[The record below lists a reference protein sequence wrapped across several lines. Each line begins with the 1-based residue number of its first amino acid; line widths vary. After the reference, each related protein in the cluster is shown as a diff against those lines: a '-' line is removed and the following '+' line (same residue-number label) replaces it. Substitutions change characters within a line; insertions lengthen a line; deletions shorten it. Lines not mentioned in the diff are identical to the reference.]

1 VTSPAIV
8 AVAGFALAAS
18 GAAHA
23 LAADARLA
31 KELRPLISKS
41 CVPTSQG
48 LAEIKA
54 GPLADALLS
63 KRVVTFD
70 TMAPLVGRPGSELAP
85 KFMDAAAG
93 DNREAYLLI
102 GGTVRGWTVPTA
114 IGAGNFLPLDD
125 GGIEVRARDG
135 KALAEADT
143 SAVLAAILD
152 RNDSR
157 YRFVCRPSAELS
169 SPPPDGSGV
178 GMLLIAKEPTDL
190 TIPRLTN
197 RPFAEFA
204 YLRDEDAK
212 TDTFSFYG
220 TLGLGFGDRAIGRAA
235 FEANHSGAM
244 LRVRPLVFTQL
255 EYERAGNAGT
265 AKVDN
270 LNFGAEIGG
279 NLQTRGARTNFQFW
293 TLNARYLTD
302 TRFASSGWSTAA
314 KWTPYFGLPGNLV
327 PYSYKGV
334 EFTWRLTGVGDH
346 AGFSDIGRKTELAN
360 APHYTRLGLDAAA
373 ELSLPLAGG
382 NSVSLDAGYGLREN
396 LERGPGNVR
405 RSTIR
410 LIYKGSDNVAVG
422 IGYDRGRNIDT
433 LEHTRT
439 VKLTI
444 GIRR

>member
-1 VTSPAIV
+1 MAAS
-8 AVAGFALAAS
+8 FALAAS
-18 GAAHA
+18 GAAHTRV
-23 LAADARLA
+23 DVRLV
-31 KELRPLISKS
+31 KELRPLISKD
-41 CVPTSQG
+41 CVATSQKLG
-48 LAEIKA
+48 EIKA

-63 KRVVTFD
+63 KKIVTFD
-70 TMAPLVGRPGSELAP
+70 TMVPLADRPLSKLAP
-85 KFMDAAAG
+85 TIMKAAAG
-93 DNREAYLLI
+93 DNQEAYLLI
-102 GGTVRGWTVPTA
+102 GSTVRSWTSPNA
-114 IGAGNFLPLDD
+114 LGASNFLPLDD
-125 GGIEVRARDG
+125 GGIEVRARNDRT
-135 KALAEADT
+135 LAEADAP
-143 SAVLAAILD
+143 AVMADILD
-152 RNDSR
+152 RDDSH
-157 YRFVCRPSAELS
+157 YRFVCRPSAKF
-169 SPPPDGSGV
+169 SPPPDGGGV
-178 GMLLIAKEPTDL
+178 AVLLIAKEPTDL
-190 TIPRLTN
+190 AIPRLTD

-220 TLGLGFGDRAIGRAA
+220 TVGLGFGDQALGRTA
-235 FEANHSGAM
+235 FEAMHRGSM
-244 LRVRPLVFTQL
+244 LRIHPLVFTQL
-255 EYERAGNAGT
+255 EYERAGNAAT
-265 AKVDN
+265 TKVDN

-279 NLQTRGARTNFQFW
+279 TLQTRAPRTNFQFW
-293 TLNARYLTD
+293 TLSARYLTD
-302 TRFASSGWSTAA
+302 TRFASSGWSTVA

-410 LIYKGSDNVAVG
+410 LTYKGSDNVAVG